1 MNVVVYCGS
10 NPGNNTNYAKAAL
23 ELGAWIGDSGNTL
36 VYGGSSVGLMGL
48 ISRVVLEHGGEVYG
62 VEPQFFIDAGVEQQ
76 DLTELYVV
84 ENMSERKAKISW
96 HFRGALARSKRSRRS
111 CHAFVCT

>member
-48 ISRVVLEHGGEVYG
+48 ISSMVAKCMALSRSSSSMRVL
-62 VEPQFFIDAGVEQQ
+62 
-76 DLTELYVV
+76 
-84 ENMSERKAKISW
+84 S
-96 HFRGALARSKRSRRS
+96 SRI
-111 CHAFVCT
+111 